1 MRRSPLLL
9 LSIVAALGLITT
21 AILALRRES
30 PATPPPIDEPA
41 PSSGTAPAT
50 RSSSVPSRTGEP
62 EGREGPTPEDIGPR
76 PAMRAVDELPPAAAD
91 PYGTIAVSLELT
103 EEQLERFR
111 SVTLVFREARE
122 PRADGTGAAAPRTWM
137 RPVKLLSSEPTLRF
151 VEERVPFCDE
161 GYLVSAF
168 LPGFDGGEV
177 HVACNATHPRG
188 EVRLTAEP
196 GSIARL
202 RLVDP
207 SGNPLSGERVRLRP
221 TGRPEGRAQRDAV
234 SDVLGLVVFEG
245 LPRGTWEI
253 VVDDVVQER
262 VVAPQAGLEP
272 REVVLRRGQTLSVE
286 VLDPAGHGLADL
298 QVEAEAIGVA
308 LAEPRR
314 ARSDAAG
321 RAEIVNLA
329 PGRWLVRARSAGHR
343 GGEEIVVIGSDGP
356 PPLVRLRLT
365 PLR

>member
-9 LSIVAALGLITT
+9 LSIVAVLGLVTT
-21 AILALRRES
+21 AILLLRRES
-30 PATPPPIDEPA
+30 PATPSPVDDLA
-41 PSSGTAPAT
+41 PSSGTEPAARSSTLPSRVDEPQGPEGTTPAGLELRPAT
-50 RSSSVPSRTGEP
+50 R
-62 EGREGPTPEDIGPR
+62 
-76 PAMRAVDELPPAAAD
+76 AVDGFPPSAAD
-91 PYGTIAVSLELT
+91 RQGTIEVRLELT

-137 RPVKLLSSEPTLRF
+137 RPVKLLSRESPLHF
-151 VEERVPFCDE
+151 VEEHVPFCDE

-168 LPGFDGGEV
+168 LPGFDGREV
-177 HVACNATHPRG
+177 HVACNATNPRG

-202 RLVDP
+202 RLIDP
-207 SGNPLSGERVRLRP
+207 SGNPLPGERIRLRP

-234 SDVLGLVVFEG
+234 SDGLGLVVFEN
-245 LPRGTWEI
+245 LQRGTWEI

-262 VVAPQAGLEP
+262 VAAPQAGVEP
-272 REVVLRRGQTLSVE
+272 REVILRRGRTLSVE
-286 VLDPAGHGLADL
+286 VLDPAGHGLADIA
-298 QVEAEAIGVA
+298 VEAEAIGVA

-314 ARSDAAG
+314 TRSDAAG
-321 RAEIVNLA
+321 RAAVANLA